1 MNNLR
6 ILRIQNAKFPGYH
19 FYMNTNIWSDFQI
32 CISVPLKQPIYYKL
46 RPKII
51 ANYGSFIAGHDNRN
65 YKLLQNYYKLQQKV
79 ITNSRLKFIRN
90 YCKKLWQIT
99 AAVIFVKFKI
109 ITNNVKFY
117 YILRQLLVLLQ
128 ITANFITNYGRNYK
142 LRRYYKLRRNSLNLF
157 FVLC

>member
-79 ITNSRLKFIRN
+79 ITNSRLKFITN

-99 AAVIFVKFKI
+99 AALIFVKFKI
-109 ITNNVKFY
+109 ITNYVKFY

-128 ITANFITNYGRNYK
+128 ITAGITNCDVIANY
-142 LRRYYKLRRNSLNLF
+142 L
-157 FVLC
+157 VTA

>member
-1 MNNLR
+1 M
-6 ILRIQNAKFPGYH
+6 AKNY
-19 FYMNTNIWSDFQI
+19 
-32 CISVPLKQPIYYKL
+32 CKL
-46 RPKII
+46 R
-51 ANYGSFIAGHDNRN
+51 
-65 YKLLQNYYKLQQKV
+65 QQQ
-79 ITNSRLKFIRN
+79 KFIRN

>member
-1 MNNLR
+1 
-6 ILRIQNAKFPGYH
+6 
-19 FYMNTNIWSDFQI
+19 MNTNIWSDFQI

-79 ITNSRLKFIRN
+79 ITNSRLKFITN
-90 YCKKLWQIT
+90 YCKKLRQIT
-99 AAVIFVKFKI
+99 AALIFVKFKI
-109 ITNNVKFY
+109 ITNYVKFY

-128 ITANFITNYGRNYK
+128 ITAGITNCDVIANY
-142 LRRYYKLRRNSLNLF
+142 L
-157 FVLC
+157 VTA